1 MRKII
6 ATPIVAGLIGMAAL
20 AAPLAAHA
28 ADTPT
33 TFQVN
38 GGLLSITVPTSS
50 VALNGVTVGTTNP
63 SGQLGAVTVDDE
75 RGLFSG
81 SWTATAQSTDFTTG
95 TGDSTVTIA
104 ASNVKYTPGSTS
116 GAVGTANYTP
126 GTAGVAIDTPQT
138 AYSAASVVGSAGVSW
153 DPTIT
158 VNLPAH
164 GQVAGTYSGTITHSI
179 A

>member
-75 RGLFSG
+75 RGQLSG
-81 SWTATAQSTDFTTG
+81 GWTATVVSSDFTTG
-95 TGDSTVTIA
+95 TDPSIVTIA
-104 ASNVKYTPGSTS
+104 ASNVDYVAGDPTSSVGSGTFTPASPTAIST
-116 GAVGTANYTP
+116 VK
-126 GTAGVAIDTPQT
+126 T
-138 AYSAASVVGSAGVSW
+138 AYTAASEAGSAGVSW

-158 VNLPAH
+158 VHLPTH
-164 GQVAGTYSGTITHSI
+164 GQVAGIYSGTITHSV